1 MKPLSRRAQK
11 RNEHRVA
18 YNEQHAQI
26 LRDALA
32 DLDGISE
39 KRMFGGLCFLL
50 NGNMI
55 CGVHKDG
62 GMARVGKQ
70 NETAALELD
79 GVDALSFTGRR
90 MGGMVD
96 LSDAAIEDNE
106 IREAVLALAKQF
118 VSPLPAK

>member
-1 MKPLSRRAQK
+1 
-11 RNEHRVA
+11 
-18 YNEQHAQI
+18 
-26 LRDALA
+26 
-32 DLDGISE
+32 
-39 KRMFGGLCFLL
+39 
-50 NGNMI
+50 
-55 CGVHKDG
+55 
-62 GMARVGKQ
+62 MARVGKQ

>member
-1 MKPLSRRAQK
+1 M
-11 RNEHRVA
+11 A

-26 LRDALA
+26 LRDALS
-32 DLDGISE
+32 DLSGVSE

-70 NETAALELD
+70 NEVAALELD
-79 GVDALSFTGRR
+79 GADPLSFTGRR

-96 LSDAAIEDNE
+96 LSEAAIEDDE

>member
-1 MKPLSRRAQK
+1 
-11 RNEHRVA
+11 VA
-18 YNEQHAQI
+18 YNEQHTQI
-26 LRDALA
+26 LRDALSQ
-32 DLDGISE
+32 LDGISE

-79 GVDALSFTGRR
+79 RVDPLSFTGRR

-96 LSDAAIEDNE
+96 LNDAAIEDDE
-106 IREAVLALAKQF
+106 VREAVLALAKQF
-118 VSPLPAK
+118 VSPLPVK

>member
-1 MKPLSRRAQK
+1 M
-11 RNEHRVA
+11 A

-26 LRDALA
+26 LREALSE
-32 DLDGISE
+32 LDGISE

-62 GMARVGKQ
+62 GMARVGKH
-70 NETAALELD
+70 NETAALQLD
-79 GVDALSFTGRR
+79 GVAPLSFTGRR

-96 LSDAAIEDNE
+96 LSESAIENDE
-106 IREAVLALAKQF
+106 IRQTVLAFAEEF
-118 VSPLPAK
+118 VGSLPAK